1 MLYLVNLFRHNWIFY
16 ALSICI
22 SALAAFES
30 GRLLFLLALLL
41 LFSLYKRLLNI
52 HLLLILIV
60 GIGSYSYFSYE
71 VNKLSLPVE
80 LPALLIWTDEYN
92 INGVMLRGFMI
103 NESGEKVY
111 VTYELK
117 NEKEKQRFE
126 AQQLAG
132 TSFIVTGKQVS
143 PSIPAHRYGFSM
155 ARYLQSRNARGIIEI
170 KQLQYSHQKKPIM
183 QPIFEQR
190 FQLKLHIVET
200 FPPSLAAEAQ
210 ALLIGFQE
218 NVDDQ
223 LNRAYQ
229 KLGITHLFAIS
240 GLHVALVSFLFFQL
254 LLRLR
259 FRREI
264 ATILL
269 LILLPL
275 YAVLAGGA
283 PSIWR
288 AVSVVELI
296 MLAQYLRRKIP
307 MDDALSISF
316 IMFVLLEPGAV
327 FQVGFQ
333 LSYLATYSLV
343 YSSRILARYSNFWV
357 QSFYITFVC
366 QILVYPLLLHHFYE
380 ISLSS
385 FIANIFF
392 VPLFS
397 FIILPINLFALVLT
411 FLPFPLDSFLFYIY
425 EPLRTALTNFILY
438 IQQPIVQMWNP
449 GKPSIMWLILL
460 YSSVFFAFYLLD
472 QQAPLKKVFIALILP
487 AFIFHV
493 QPLLHSDLKIAFV
506 NVGQGDCIV
515 IELPRRKSVIVID
528 AGGLLRF
535 EQEEWKERKTVYEV
549 GRQVV
554 VPYLKGRGMQT
565 IDTFVLS
572 HADADHVEGAEEVL
586 REILVKEV
594 HVTPGSIA
602 KPVMNDFLYE
612 LEKTNTK
619 LIEKMAGHKWQIGQT
634 AFEYLWPL
642 EIEYEGNNDSLVLF
656 VKHNAFRALFTG
668 DLEQEGEKELIQ
680 LYDEKLRNI
689 DLLKGGHHGSK
700 TSSIEEFVAVTNP
713 KFAVF
718 MAGENNRYN
727 HPHIDVV
734 NRFEAK
740 NIPYATT
747 GLDGTVEVSISEN
760 QIYIE
765 KSNALFRK

>member
-30 GRLLFLLALLL
+30 GRLLFLLAFLL
-41 LFSLYKRLLNI
+41 LFSHYKRLLNI

-71 VNKLSLPVE
+71 ANKLSLPVE
-80 LPALLIWTDEYN
+80 LPTLLTWTDEYN

-111 VTYELK
+111 VTYELR

-170 KQLQYSHQKKPIM
+170 QQLQYSHQKKSIM

-190 FQLKLHIVET
+190 FQLKRHIVET

-254 LLRLR
+254 WLRLR
-259 FRREI
+259 IRREI

-296 MLAQYLRRKIP
+296 MLAQYFRWKIP
-307 MDDALSISF
+307 IDDALSISF

-343 YSSRILARYSNFWV
+343 YSGRILARYSNFWV

-472 QQAPLKKVFIALILP
+472 QHAPLKKVFIALILP

-619 LIEKMAGHKWQIGQT
+619 LIEKMAGHKWKIGQT

-680 LYDEKLRNI
+680 LYEEKLRNI

-700 TSSIEEFVAVTNP
+700 TSSIEEIVTVTNP

>member
-1 MLYLVNLFRHNWIFY
+1 MLYLVNLFKHNWIFY
-16 ALSICI
+16 ALSVCI
-22 SALAAFES
+22 SALAALES

-41 LFSLYKRLLNI
+41 VFSLYKRLANI
-52 HLLLILIV
+52 HLLFILIV

-71 VNKLSLPVE
+71 INKLSLPVE
-80 LPALLIWTDEYN
+80 LPAILTWTDEYN
-92 INGVMLRGFMI
+92 INGVMLRGFMLD
-103 NESGEKVY
+103 ESGDKVY

-117 NEKEKQRFE
+117 TEKEKQRFE

-132 TSFIVTGKQVS
+132 TSFIVTGEQVS

-155 ARYLQSRNARGIIEI
+155 ARYLQGKNARGIIEI
-170 KQLQYSHQKKPIM
+170 QQLQYFRQNKSFM
-183 QPIFEQR
+183 QPIYEQR
-190 FQLKLHIVET
+190 FQLKRHIEET

-218 NVDDQ
+218 NVDEQ

-259 FRREI
+259 IRREV
-264 ATILL
+264 ATVFL

-275 YAVLAGGA
+275 YAILAGGA

-288 AVSVVELI
+288 AVSVVEFVL
-296 MLAQYLRRKIP
+296 LAQYVRWKIP
-307 MDDALSISF
+307 MDDALSLSF

-366 QILVYPLLLHHFYE
+366 QILVYPLLLFHFYE

-397 FIILPINLFALVLT
+397 FIVLPTNLFVLVLT
-411 FLPFPLDSFLFYIY
+411 YLPLPFDSILFFIY
-425 EPLRTALTNFILY
+425 EPLRTALTNFILF

-449 GKPSIMWLILL
+449 GKPSMIWLMIL
-460 YSSVFFAFYLLD
+460 YGSVFFTFYLLD
-472 QQAPLKKVFIALILP
+472 QQAPLKKAIFALVLP
-487 AFIFHV
+487 AFIFHI
-493 QPLLHSDLKIAFV
+493 QPFLHSDLKMAFV

-515 IELPRRKSVIVID
+515 IELPYRKSVIVID

-535 EQEEWKERKTVYEV
+535 EQETWKERKTPYEV

-554 VPYLKGRGMQT
+554 VPYLKGRGIQT
-565 IDTFVLS
+565 IDTFMLS

-586 REILVKEV
+586 REVIVKEV
-594 HVTPGSIA
+594 HVTPGSITKA
-602 KPVMNDFLYE
+602 VMNDFLHE

-619 LIEKMAGHKWQIGQT
+619 LIEKMAGHKWQIGET

-642 EIEYEGNNDSLVLF
+642 EIEYEGNNDSLVLL
-656 VKHNAFRALFTG
+656 VKHEAFRALFTG
-668 DLEQEGEKELIQ
+668 DLEQEGERELIR
-680 LYDEKLRNI
+680 LYNEKLRNI
-689 DLLKGGHHGSK
+689 DLLKAGHHGSK
-700 TSSIEEFVAVTNP
+700 TSSTEEFITVTNP
-713 KFAVF
+713 KFVVF

-740 NIPYATT
+740 KIPYSTT
-747 GLDGTVEVSISEN
+747 GIDGTVEIFVSQN
-760 QIYIE
+760 QMYIE
-765 KSNALFRK
+765 KSNSLFMK

>member
-1 MLYLVNLFRHNWIFY
+1 
-16 ALSICI
+16 
-22 SALAAFES
+22 
-30 GRLLFLLALLL
+30 
-41 LFSLYKRLLNI
+41 
-52 HLLLILIV
+52 
-60 GIGSYSYFSYE
+60 
-71 VNKLSLPVE
+71 
-80 LPALLIWTDEYN
+80 
-92 INGVMLRGFMI
+92 
-103 NESGEKVY
+103 
-111 VTYELK
+111 
-117 NEKEKQRFE
+117 
-126 AQQLAG
+126 
-132 TSFIVTGKQVS
+132 
-143 PSIPAHRYGFSM
+143 
-155 ARYLQSRNARGIIEI
+155 
-170 KQLQYSHQKKPIM
+170 M

-190 FQLKLHIVET
+190 FQLKRHIVET

-254 LLRLR
+254 WLRLR
-259 FRREI
+259 IRREI

-296 MLAQYLRRKIP
+296 MLAQYFRWKIP

-343 YSSRILARYSNFWV
+343 YSGRILARYSNFWV

-472 QQAPLKKVFIALILP
+472 QHAPLKKVFIALILP

-689 DLLKGGHHGSK
+689 DLLKGG
-700 TSSIEEFVAVTNP
+700 IMAVKHLASRN
-713 KFAVF
+713 
-718 MAGENNRYN
+718 
-727 HPHIDVV
+727 
-734 NRFEAK
+734 
-740 NIPYATT
+740 
-747 GLDGTVEVSISEN
+747 LS
-760 QIYIE
+760 Q
-765 KSNALFRK
+765 